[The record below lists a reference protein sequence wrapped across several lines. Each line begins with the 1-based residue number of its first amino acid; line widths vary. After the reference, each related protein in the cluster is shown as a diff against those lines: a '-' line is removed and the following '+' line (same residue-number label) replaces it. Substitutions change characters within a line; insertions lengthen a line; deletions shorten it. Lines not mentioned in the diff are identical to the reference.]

1 MSENIGVLLVS
12 WRSLHCSGHS
22 CCSYSVPPQIGS
34 CGFRLWEGGG
44 WLGVSSTF
52 EIGSDEYQ
60 TASDRRDK
68 RRYRACQALPSLIN
82 NAGQK
87 KMREA
92 TRPFQPFKK
101 LLSSLV
107 AEVRYRCECSI
118 FLRRGYCIRGYFLCI
133 QASRHPIIRDLYYT
147 QSLTLE
153 QTRRIMHDEHDFH
166 ASARCCKGRIKRECT
181 PERWSRQLYQAMATV
196 LQAEPRSLGTGQFE
210 AWRGGQ
216 RISLT
221 PQCVVKET
229 QRLRRKRPGPPMSLP
244 KDRPF

>member
-1 MSENIGVLLVS
+1 MSG
-12 WRSLHCSGHS
+12 
-22 CCSYSVPPQIGS
+22 
-34 CGFRLWEGGG
+34 
-44 WLGVSSTF
+44 TF
-52 EIGSDEYQ
+52 EIGSDEYL

-68 RRYRACQALPSLIN
+68 RRYRACEALPSLIN

-107 AEVRYRCECSI
+107 AEVRDRCGCSI
-118 FLRRGYCIRGYFLCI
+118 FLRRGYCIRRYFLCI
-133 QASRHPIIRDLYYT
+133 QASHHPRSLLYAESNTGANEADYARR
-147 QSLTLE
+147 
-153 QTRRIMHDEHDFH
+153 TRL
-166 ASARCCKGRIKRECT
+166 SRECT
-181 PERWSRQLYQAMATV
+181 PKRVSRQIYQTMATV
-196 LQAEPRSLGTGQFE
+196 LQPEPRSLGISHFE

-229 QRLRRKRPGPPMSLP
+229 QRLWRKRPDLRCRYQKLKLFCEIVKFATSSLP
-244 KDRPF
+244 LCHLAGISISFLPTVQPSSHS